1 MSGLVGI
8 LQNIENKE
16 NQEGK
21 LLLRDYSIICLLF
34 DYERRT
40 KRKSKRNYLSLNI
53 LKISCLKIIA
63 FVNYVFPVLMAH
75 LALTRFQHPRK

>member
-34 DYERRT
+34 DNERRT

-53 LKISCLKIIA
+53 LKFL
-63 FVNYVFPVLMAH
+63 V
-75 LALTRFQHPRK
+75 